1 MAARMGRRELLRA
14 AMAALGL
21 TARIQRESP
30 FTPDRSLAVEA
41 NKMKRNSKWVL
52 AAVGSLTLMATV
64 LTAQSGGSTLSPA
77 EKEGLMFMREEEKLA
92 RDVYQV
98 LAAKWGD
105 RPFGNIAQSEQTHMD
120 AVKTLLDRYGIVDP
134 ASPKPGVFNNPDLQE
149 LYDDFVKQGRTSR
162 IEALKVGATIE
173 DLDLYD
179 LARWQKKTTAP
190 DVRQVFSNLER
201 GSRNHLRSFVSVI
214 KRQGA
219 TYKPQFLTQAEF
231 DKIINSPMER
241 GRGF

>member
-1 MAARMGRRELLRA
+1 
-14 AMAALGL
+14 
-21 TARIQRESP
+21 
-30 FTPDRSLAVEA
+30 
-41 NKMKRNSKWVL
+41 MKRNSKWVL

-64 LTAQSGGSTLSPA
+64 LTAQVSGESNMSQG

-92 RDVYQV
+92 RDMYQV
-98 LAAKWGD
+98 FAEKWGE
-105 RPFGNIAQSEQTHMD
+105 RPFANIVQSEQTHMD
-120 AVKTLLDRYGIVDP
+120 AVKTLLDRYGVSDP
-134 ASPKPGVFNNPDLQE
+134 ASTKPGVFNNSDLQK
-149 LYDDFVKQGRTSR
+149 LYDDLVKRGRTSR

-179 LARWQKKTTAP
+179 LARWQNKTAAP

-201 GSRNHLRSFVSVI
+201 GSRNHLRSFVSAI
-214 KRQGA
+214 KRQGG

-231 DKIINSPMER
+231 DKIIKSPMEK